1 MTQNG
6 EVFFR
11 EADGSLWIA
20 QSFITDGGE
29 TVTQS
34 YEVAPAEQEQ
44 PAP

>member
-11 EADGSLWIA
+11 EVDGSLWIA

-34 YEVAPAEQEQ
+34 YEIGPAEQGQ

>member
-34 YEVAPAEQEQ
+34 HQVAEEGEPT
-44 PAP
+44 P